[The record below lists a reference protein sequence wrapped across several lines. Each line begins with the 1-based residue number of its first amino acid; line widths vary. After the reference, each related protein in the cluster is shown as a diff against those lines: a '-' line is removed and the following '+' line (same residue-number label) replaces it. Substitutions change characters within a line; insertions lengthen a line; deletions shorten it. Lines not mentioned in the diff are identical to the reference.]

1 MKKIYTPNLGE
12 TSKLITAKIKA
23 NLLGN
28 LKKKKPT
35 YRRIEK
41 IKSGSF
47 NKSELKYLVAGC
59 DFLRIMGDVGID
71 VLIKYFTT
79 GDKELNEKNGKAMIL
94 LKAARKPIN
103 EFLRMYRNNIY
114 VKYSLQRDIANLEN
128 LYEIIDNSRDGVIT
142 KKQEIEDS
150 SGQKKEI
157 EIAMSEDEIAHI
169 VLDYKHKLYQIK
181 DNAFGIYLGLGMS
194 VVSLLGGVFY
204 ESKNSKDVA
213 KKIGISGL
221 VSIGTLL
228 GRKYVTKDYGEKV
241 GEQERKVIRQQS
253 DIINNEPSS
262 FVEESEKIDE
272 IKKGIRKIYDEE
284 KKINDKVNLM
294 RAINIICLS
303 FFTGTV
309 GMDKLKKSDKI
320 DTKSLSQIIIELNQ
334 NNFFIGNMLDN
345 INAIFELY
353 NEKSDLNELEE
364 QLENIVKQIE
374 EKQDPLVETSK
385 PFEKI
390 EIKDFKG
397 KFYEEKNPQTGKI
410 GYRHKIDI
418 PEFSMQKGEVVL
430 LSGKSGRGKSTFLK
444 LLKRGDIHNRNA
456 ITIDDSQVVD
466 KLGKQFIAIKADKD
480 LGINS
485 NVLKELVG
493 KEMILDIEEEE
504 MQKLRKV
511 LREVQLDKED
521 VLEQLETKDYSQF
534 STGQQKRLV
543 LAQLLYRTSEKPSII
558 FVDEPVGNVEDEL
571 IDEQLKAIT
580 QVIRNIGAMGIIVT
594 HRVDLAK
601 RYVDKHY
608 HIGDDGV
615 MKELKRQERTIEK

>member
-71 VLIKYFTT
+71 VLIKYLTT

-157 EIAMSEDEIAHI
+157 EIAMLEDEIAHI

-309 GMDKLKKSDKI
+309 EMDKLKKSDKI